1 MAWWNNETEVAEPTM
16 ADLRTDAQR
25 EYADGSRYGIRPEGY
40 ESYGD
45 MDWLGGRDVRPTW
58 TEEDQLRINQI
69 EAEQQMYNQDM
80 GTPYLGGPLQDP
92 RFETMYPPPAA
103 YMPPMD
109 PVYERFITNAPSGR
123 PDYSIGSFMDAR
135 DSDRINGNFSGSK
148 PNTDWFSE
156 RYSNPTYGFNR
167 PTYDPTAETLPVL
180 DPSDFVKSP
189 LAAPVQTIN
198 TYNPDPSF
206 QVTSRPVSAEDV
218 PMIRYS
224 PTSVPSGD
232 VPVDNWWK
240 INASF

>member
-1 MAWWNNETEVAEPTM
+1 MAWWNNETEVVKPTM
-16 ADLRTDAQR
+16 ADLRMDAQR

-69 EAEQQMYNQDM
+69 EAEQQMYNQNM

-92 RFETMYPPPAA
+92 SSRESSTPLFGTGGFVNGVRTLGDE
-103 YMPPMD
+103 
-109 PVYERFITNAPSGR
+109 YERAVFGTRGFGKSMEELPGEMSN
-123 PDYSIGSFMDAR
+123 YFF
-135 DSDRINGNFSGSK
+135 GN
-148 PNTDWFSE
+148 
-156 RYSNPTYGFNR
+156 NPT
-167 PTYDPTAETLPVL
+167 PVR
-180 DPSDFVKSP
+180 VE
-189 LAAPVQTIN
+189 N
-198 TYNPDPSF
+198 TYDPSF
-206 QVTSRPVSAEDV
+206 QVTGRPVSADEA